1 MRVFSLRRVAL
12 PAGMLWIP
20 FVKVSRH
27 FSTRVRMVAPALV
40 NVFVTYLLLDSF
52 SCANGIC
59 ENNCRSTIRQS
70 FRSN

>member
-1 MRVFSLRRVAL
+1 MRLPILLALMSAMFPLKFNFSWNMQRIFL
-12 PAGMLWIP
+12 
-20 FVKVSRH
+20 
-27 FSTRVRMVAPALV
+27 
-40 NVFVTYLLLDSF
+40 TYLLLDSF